1 MKFVHVVVLFIVGT
15 VLTLL
20 GAYLKTQGKPGAD
33 TLLTLGNV
41 THILG
46 GVALIVMV
54 LRLPEVRRIFRG
66 QD

>member
-15 VLTLL
+15 VMTLV
-20 GAYLKTQGKPGAD
+20 GAYLATQGKPGAS

-41 THILG
+41 THLIG

-54 LRLPEVRRIFRG
+54 LRLPEVRKIFRG
-66 QD
+66 KD